1 MYAQSKR
8 SAYPQPT
15 KQQGTRSR
23 NPARNGRKSKPILY
37 RLRKIC
43 KRYNWARIGAA
54 LLIFG
59 AAASTVWG
67 VSHLLNRGSDTEAA
81 AETRAAEAAVEPEG
95 YIFKYGEGY
104 AVDMEQL
111 TAAWASEAGFEKRY
125 ELTDDERLEI
135 AQVLTAEADGEP
147 FAGKVAVAQCILQ
160 TCEDTDMRPHE
171 VLSMYSYSKADE
183 VRFIRGRLTFT
194 DEDGNPT
201 KDAKGRPCSA
211 PFPSAVVIWRSKDMA
226 QSLRDMVLDLIKDR
240 DMTANEIAA
249 TLSDRG
255 QQVSRS
261 DVGPILTK
269 AQAAGLIRNAGKRDC
284 SVTGRSAI
292 AWKAEKE
299 VFHGNKP
306 NHKGNPAGEL

>member
-1 MYAQSKR
+1 MFCNPPYGRQINEWVRKGYEESKK
-8 SAYPQPT
+8 P
-15 KQQGTRSR
+15 GTLVVMLI
-23 NPARNGRKSKPILY
+23 PAR
-37 RLRKIC
+37 
-43 KRYNWARIGAA
+43 
-54 LLIFG
+54 
-59 AAASTVWG
+59 T
-67 VSHLLNRGSDTEAA
+67 DTSYFHD
-81 AETRAAEAAVEPEG
+81 
-95 YIFKYGEGY
+95 YIFHG
-104 AVDMEQL
+104 
-111 TAAWASEAGFEKRY
+111 
-125 ELTDDERLEI
+125 
-135 AQVLTAEADGEP
+135 
-147 FAGKVAVAQCILQ
+147 
-160 TCEDTDMRPHE
+160 
-171 VLSMYSYSKADE
+171 KADE

-269 AQAAGLIRNAGKRDC
+269 AQAAGLIRNAGKREC